1 MKSKSSYDVIIIGA
15 GPGGISAAIY
25 LKRAGI
31 NPLVLEADAPGGT
44 LNKTHKIE
52 NYPGYVDKDGTTLA
66 FRMYS
71 QIEEL
76 GVTFKTEKVINI
88 ENENNFH
95 KVITENNVYE
105 CKYIIIATGKTPRKL
120 DIKDA
125 DKYNGKGVSYCTICD
140 GTLYKGKTI
149 AIVGGGNSAME
160 SASYMK
166 DIAKKIYIINRSPAL
181 RADEKEQKEVL
192 DSKNIEVIYN
202 SKIKEIIDE
211 QGLITGIKLDN
222 EKQLEVSA
230 IFVCIGQESNLAYY
244 QNLNLKTDNLGIIVD
259 VNMKTSD
266 DYVYACGDAISKSL
280 YQVVTAVSEGAI
292 AATSIIRNIKK
303 KSN

>member
-1 MKSKSSYDVIIIGA
+1 MQNDNYDVIIIGA
-15 GPGGISAAIY
+15 GPAGISATIY

-31 NPLVLEADAPGGT
+31 NPLVLESDAPGGT

-140 GTLYKGKTI
+140 GALYKGKSI

-166 DIAKKIYIINRSPAL
+166 NIAKKIYIINRSSVL

-192 DSKNIEVIYN
+192 NSNNIEVIYN
-202 SKIKEIIDE
+202 SKIKEIIDK
-211 QGLITGIKLDN
+211 QGVITGIKLDN

-259 VNMKTSD
+259 GNMKTSD

-292 AATSIIRNIKK
+292 AASSIIKELR
-303 KSN
+303 

>member
-125 DKYNGKGVSYCTICD
+125 DKYNGKGISYCTICD
-140 GTLYKGKTI
+140 GALYKGKTI

-160 SASYMK
+160 SALYMK
-166 DIAKKIYIINRSPAL
+166 DIAKKIYIINRSPSL

-192 DSKNIEVIYN
+192 NNNNVEVIYN

-292 AATSIIRNIKK
+292 AATSIIKNIKK

>member
-1 MKSKSSYDVIIIGA
+1 MQNDNYDVIIIGA
-15 GPGGISAAIY
+15 GPAGISATIY

-31 NPLVLEADAPGGT
+31 NPLVLESDAPGGT

-140 GTLYKGKTI
+140 GALYKGKSI

-166 DIAKKIYIINRSPAL
+166 KIAKKIYIINRSSVL

-192 DSKNIEVIYN
+192 NSNNIEVIYN
-202 SKIKEIIDE
+202 SKIKEIIDK
-211 QGLITGIKLDN
+211 QGVITGIKLDN

-259 VNMKTSD
+259 GNMKTSD

-292 AATSIIRNIKK
+292 AASNIIKK
-303 KSN
+303 LR

>member
-1 MKSKSSYDVIIIGA
+1 MQNDNYDVIIIGA
-15 GPGGISAAIY
+15 GPAGISATIY

-31 NPLVLEADAPGGT
+31 NPLVLESDAPGGT

-140 GTLYKGKTI
+140 GALYKGKSI

-166 DIAKKIYIINRSPAL
+166 KIAKKIYIINRSSVL

-192 DSKNIEVIYN
+192 NSNNIEVIYN
-202 SKIKEIIDE
+202 SKIKEIIDK
-211 QGLITGIKLDN
+211 QGVITGIKLDN

-259 VNMKTSD
+259 GNMKTSD

-292 AATSIIRNIKK
+292 AASSIIKELR
-303 KSN
+303 